1 LGSNIRIRTMKTNIL
16 LILFLLAPGL
26 LTAQETSADSTVS
39 ITGDQDSAQ
48 GKAYSLDAKAK
59 RKEKITV
66 SKLVFTVDRLKEA
79 EDINWDDF
87 MVFQYNEPEDSVEFG
102 VIFKDVKINNVRMN
116 TRITVKGKT
125 KDTAAL
131 KKDISGRVKQLIEK
145 LRRLEDDRD

>member
-1 LGSNIRIRTMKTNIL
+1 MGSNIRIRTMKTNIL